1 MYSDDKYVSKLLSP
15 IIYRM
20 ERGEFPSSDVQKEIY
35 SGLRAG
41 HPEYAVYE
49 TDAELAIE
57 YLKRHPTVSGLT
69 GEGAYVLYD
78 GDEDEK

>member
-1 MYSDDKYVSKLLSP
+1 MISTFQNYCPRLSIEWRKVS
-15 IIYRM
+15 
-20 ERGEFPSSDVQKEIY
+20 FPSSDVQKEIY
-35 SGLRAG
+35 NSLRAE

-78 GDEDEK
+78 GDEDKK